1 MMSPQGVT
9 IRRGLLTLLFGMIGG
24 LFCPADLVARQVE
37 REVMT
42 PEDVITALGSGRAHG
57 GYILRA
63 FRNDLVLPHR
73 TIPGDR
79 ARFTDVQRQELL
91 DGLEAIAREE
101 PALDLAPGAM
111 ASAFSTLI
119 SIALHPDYDPPPEA
133 AEIPARMLRIHR
145 EAATRRSRGLATF
158 NLGLLLRTRP
168 PESPEIEELL
178 LEQASGPDAVRA
190 LTSIQALMAACE
202 AGIPAVRRLHEE
214 ELVRDWMNSLV
225 VRRVAEAGYTIEA
238 MEQEVM
244 APPCT

>member
-1 MMSPQGVT
+1 MMSPQGATV
-9 IRRGLLTLLFGMIGG
+9 RRGLLTLLFVMIGG

-37 REVMT
+37 RRVVA
-42 PEDVITALGSGRAHG
+42 PEDALAMLRANEGGS

-63 FRNDLVLPHR
+63 FHDDVVLPQR

-79 ARFTDVQRQELL
+79 ARFTDAQRQVLL
-91 DGLEAIAREE
+91 DGMEAIARED
-101 PALDLAPGAM
+101 PALDLASE
-111 ASAFSTLI
+111 ASGRALSTL
-119 SIALHPDYDPPPEA
+119 SGIALHPDYDPPEA
-133 AEIPARMLRIHR
+133 TEIPARMLRIHR

-158 NLGLLLRTRP
+158 YLGLLLRVRP
-168 PESPEIEELL
+168 PESPEIEQIL
-178 LEQASGPDAVRA
+178 LEQASGADAALA